1 MRTIHN
7 NTIVY
12 ILLYLSNLRGECRRS
27 NRKRSKL
34 QNIKVC
40 ERQRNGEMYLI
51 STKETPIKILNKI
64 FRELFIINCSKR
76 LLVLYRHNHRLEGFH
91 LMCEII
97 QINYRVNV
105 DEWHVFLNLALDLKI
120 IFQSCYLLFVWPKGM
135 SRRRR
140 RKLGVFIRSS
150 VIGWMVCWLDVSSG
164 CRTHSPSSSSTPK
177 VELE

>member
-1 MRTIHN
+1 
-7 NTIVY
+7 
-12 ILLYLSNLRGECRRS
+12 
-27 NRKRSKL
+27 
-34 QNIKVC
+34 
-40 ERQRNGEMYLI
+40 
-51 STKETPIKILNKI
+51 
-64 FRELFIINCSKR
+64 
-76 LLVLYRHNHRLEGFH
+76 
-91 LMCEII
+91 MCEII

-177 VELE
+177 VELEWLYSMAADFRPFFLLAGNVLLWSLFDHFDEMHNNLQFEGAFKWSISTSWRTFSNPKCPLSFYSH